1 MTIRQHLCTA
11 TLAALALGGCFKND
25 GGESTE
31 DTTAATTGAPQT
43 GTTAPDG
50 STTDEPP
57 ATTGEPTTGAPD
69 TTGEPTTG
77 AVSST
82 GDDTGVASDC
92 AGYCDLIEQNC
103 GGEFTQYGS
112 KDTCLTTCAAFAPG
126 AAGDMA
132 GNNLACRIYHAG
144 AAAMADD
151 VHCTHAGPGGDTA
164 CGSNCEGFCAIAG
177 KYCPEAWADND
188 ACIVACTGFDATEK
202 YDASDVGGNTL
213 ACRLYHATA
222 ASFDA
227 ATHCPHIV
235 GASPPCM

>member
-25 GGESTE
+25 EG
-31 DTTAATTGAPQT
+31 DTNDDATAATILPET
-43 GTTAPDG
+43 GTGGGSTAEGTG
-50 STTDEPP
+50 STDAPTTGTPGTTDEP
-57 ATTGEPTTGAPD
+57 TTDAPV
-69 TTGEPTTG
+69 T
-77 AVSST
+77 T

-112 KDTCLTTCAAFAPG
+112 KDTCLNTCAAFEPG
-126 AAGDMA
+126 TPGDMA
-132 GNNLACRIYHAG
+132 GNTLACRTYHAS

-177 KYCPEAWADND
+177 KYCPEAWADNA
-188 ACIVACTGFDATEK
+188 ACIVACEGFDASEK

-222 ASFDA
+222 ASVDA
-227 ATHCPHIV
+227 TTHCPHIV